1 MFLQIPNIDRYV
13 PFIWAAALLGGG
25 VLLLKFGL
33 ALNRAEDKT
42 NMKWVAISFFIQYGV
57 ALFIS
62 LPILL
67 EKIIVRTNQIANPL
81 LKYKG
86 PKAPIAVLTITV
98 AIFILINLIN
108 MIHKVGIKR
117 SIVIIS
123 FLLGP
128 MIGSIYLI
136 YSYGI

>member
-1 MFLQIPNIDRYV
+1 MFLQTFDIDKYV
-13 PFIWAAALLGGG
+13 PFITAAVLIGGG
-25 VLLLKFGL
+25 ILLLKFGL
-33 ALNRAEDKT
+33 AINRAENKT

-67 EKIIVRTNQIANPL
+67 EKITVRANQVYNPL
-81 LKYKG
+81 LKYEG
-86 PKAPIAVLTITV
+86 PNAPVAVLTITV